1 MAVPEVIQRELIQQF
16 QGLGDGF
23 DQYAFLIELAGLLP
37 PLAREMK
44 TPERAV
50 RGCQSYVWLDLS
62 IDEGLFRMDADSDT
76 YIIKGILYLLRRM
89 FDGQPPAAVAAAHL
103 TIFEETEITA
113 TFGADRQKGVGRVIE
128 DIQRFAAERAGSSG
142 E

>member
-1 MAVPEVIQRELIQQF
+1 MAEPEEIQRELIQEF

-37 PLAREMK
+37 PLAPERK

-50 RGCQSYVWLDLS
+50 RGCQSHVWLDLRAE
-62 IDEGLFRMDADSDT
+62 DGLLRMEADSDT

-89 FDGQPPAAVAAAHL
+89 FDGQPLTAVAAARL

-113 TFGADRQKGVGRVIE
+113 TFEADRQKGVGYVAA
-128 DIQRFAAERAGSSG
+128 DIQRFAAERAAP
-142 E
+142 